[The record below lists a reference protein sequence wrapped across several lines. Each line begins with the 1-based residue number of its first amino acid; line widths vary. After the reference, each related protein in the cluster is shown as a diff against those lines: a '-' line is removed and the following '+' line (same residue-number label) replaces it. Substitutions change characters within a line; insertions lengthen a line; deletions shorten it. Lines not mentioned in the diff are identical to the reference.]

1 MVSFRRRLGLMAA
14 VLALPIVVAGS
25 TSAHAAPQDYR
36 FEVVQQSLK
45 KGQIVAL
52 DVRLVH
58 VPSGKPVADAIVVQT
73 RLDMSPEGMG
83 DMAAKLAPQPSPAP
97 GIYRFETKV
106 EMEGDWA
113 LALAA
118 KVPGE
123 AETIRGTVPLKA
135 AK

>member
-1 MVSFRRRLGLMAA
+1 MSSFSRRPLLMAA
-14 VLALPIVVAGS
+14 LMALPIVVAGS
-25 TSAHAAPQDYR
+25 TLAHAAPQDYR
-36 FEVVQQSLK
+36 FEVLQQSVK
-45 KGQIVAL
+45 KGQVVAL

-58 VPSGKPVADAIVVQT
+58 VPSGKPVADAVVIQT
-73 RLDMSPEGMG
+73 RLDMSSDGMR
-83 DMAAKLAPQPSPAP
+83 DMAAKLAPQPSPSP
-97 GIYRFETKV
+97 GIHRFETKL

-123 AETIRGTVPLKA
+123 TGTVQGTVHLKV